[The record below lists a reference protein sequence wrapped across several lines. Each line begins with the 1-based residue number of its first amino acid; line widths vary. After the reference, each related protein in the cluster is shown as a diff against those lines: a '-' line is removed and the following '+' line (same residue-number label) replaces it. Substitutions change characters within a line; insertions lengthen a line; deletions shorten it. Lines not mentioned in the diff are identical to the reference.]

1 MAPDSPK
8 FSRWFPTI
16 LWGNSIALSWM
27 WGLGL
32 FFSVQFTTQFGLFG
46 LLTFA
51 IPNALGLLA
60 FGLVTHHIARRET
73 GSESL
78 ARFFKSWSRPF
89 RLVFFLYQLLAITLT
104 IFAFIRYVWQPLGFQ
119 PWALYLPLTLLI
131 VLAASVLL
139 GEEFDITRI
148 RYSHGVMA
156 VILLLAIGWLL
167 ARVALVG
174 PGVVSFPRLP
184 TNDLAYWGYA
194 IPICIGFLVGPWL
207 DLQQWQ
213 RAIQMHRER
222 ISIAAAYWAGSV
234 QFFVLLLFHGSLT
247 LWALNW
253 GAGSYLRTG
262 IANYVYGHDLLLRFF
277 FERFSA
283 WTFAAYVVWLVI
295 CILSTL
301 DSGYIALRW
310 FLQSHASGSKSPIF
324 SLIPENVIASPI
336 PVFIFAGLFAL
347 FAAVVKLE
355 LEYFMIFYATF
366 FVGYSALAITRC
378 YMNTP
383 ANVIPQVKMFC
394 IGCLAVVIFAYG
406 YFLRLPILQILGSLL
421 PLALVIWLIFKPG
434 SSQEFVG
441 DARALASASD
451 LPSPPE
457 AGRMPESFSATQKEA
472 IRQRAEAEARELGIL
487 DSPGPEESAV
497 STIRGHDLFG
507 HFEGK
512 WFVHSFIATY
522 ADTNSVGNVYFGMYA
537 MWVGKT
543 RELFFNK
550 VLPRFNLK
558 ETPFYILTRSFEH
571 KFMRETREFERVT
584 VRLRI
589 ADWNRKFVTL
599 EHEVKDSSDQLL
611 GKGKQTLLFV
621 SSSDYRMIDL
631 PGEIAAAFVN
641 YA

>member
-1 MAPDSPK
+1 MVHHPAVGELHCAFLDVGSGP
-8 FSRWFPTI
+8 
-16 LWGNSIALSWM
+16 
-27 WGLGL
+27 
-32 FFSVQFTTQFGLFG
+32 VLFG
-46 LLTFA
+46 PVYDAIRALRSSDFRHSQCPWLALLSACHPSHRPTRGRIGVSRPIFQD
-51 IPNALGLLA
+51 
-60 FGLVTHHIARRET
+60 LVTAV
-73 GSESL
+73 S
-78 ARFFKSWSRPF
+78 SR
-89 RLVFFLYQLLAITLT
+89 LFLYQLLAITLT

-156 VILLLAIGWLL
+156 LILLVAVCWLL
-167 ARVALVG
+167 LTAISVG
-174 PGVVSFPRLP
+174 PGKVTFPRLP

-222 ISIAAAYWAGSV
+222 ISIAAAYWAGST
-234 QFFVLLLFHGSLT
+234 QFFVMLLFHGCLA

-262 IANYVYGHDLLLRFF
+262 IANYVYGHDLLLRLFY
-277 FERFSA
+277 ERFSA

-310 FLQSHASGSKSPIF
+310 FLQAHAAASKSPIF
-324 SLIPENVIASPI
+324 SLIPESVIASPI

-347 FAAVVKLE
+347 FASVVKLE

-406 YFLRLPILQILGSLL
+406 YFPA
-421 PLALVIWLIFKPG
+421 P
-434 SSQEFVG
+434 
-441 DARALASASD
+441 SD
-451 LPSPPE
+451 P
-457 AGRMPESFSATQKEA
+457 A
-472 IRQRAEAEARELGIL
+472 
-487 DSPGPEESAV
+487 DSG
-497 STIRGHDLFG
+497 F
-507 HFEGK
+507 
-512 WFVHSFIATY
+512 
-522 ADTNSVGNVYFGMYA
+522 
-537 MWVGKT
+537 
-543 RELFFNK
+543 
-550 VLPRFNLK
+550 
-558 ETPFYILTRSFEH
+558 
-571 KFMRETREFERVT
+571 
-584 VRLRI
+584 
-589 ADWNRKFVTL
+589 
-599 EHEVKDSSDQLL
+599 
-611 GKGKQTLLFV
+611 
-621 SSSDYRMIDL
+621 
-631 PGEIAAAFVN
+631 AAAAGAC
-641 YA
+641 YLADL